1 MNNGFT
7 EDELPDVAAP
17 ELLAP
22 ARYYAAEEPMMR
34 QLPHAVGPEK
44 GLLSIMLRDPQEYVP
59 RAIEENLSEV
69 DFYLPA
75 HSTLY
80 GAILE
85 LFSEGKEIEIVSLVQ
100 YLLDRGRLDRCG
112 GPATIVDIMT
122 YSASPQPWGQYM
134 ELVRDKA
141 ILRRLI
147 EIANET
153 ITDAYDAPGEAREL
167 LDRTESN
174 LAIIRAENDLAK
186 TRTVKEAI
194 NWTLDDLARR
204 IDGTG
209 QAGLATGFPAL
220 DRLAGGGLKAGELFV
235 IAARPSMGKTSLM
248 MNMVEHVCLDG
259 GLPTMVF
266 STEMTTNQLVQR
278 LVYSRSKFNLA
289 SLAQGS
295 KPDKGT
301 LQRLQRQAVE
311 VAKAKLFIDDTS
323 GISINQIRAKAR
335 RRHREQGLQL
345 IAIDYLQLLRSTSKQ
360 AAGSREREIAEI
372 SAGIKGLAKEL
383 CIPIIILAQLNR
395 DADKRSGKSLGVPRL
410 SDLRESGA
418 IEQDAD
424 LVGLLYR
431 SAYYADTEE
440 DKTKEAGRATLNLAK
455 NRNGETGIVNLTWI
469 AELMRF
475 EDGAPAET
483 DMHHVETE
491 QGRFGY

>member
-1 MNNGFT
+1 
-7 EDELPDVAAP
+7 
-17 ELLAP
+17 
-22 ARYYAAEEPMMR
+22 
-34 QLPHAVGPEK
+34 
-44 GLLSIMLRDPQEYVP
+44 
-59 RAIEENLSEV
+59 
-69 DFYLPA
+69 
-75 HSTLY
+75 
-80 GAILE
+80 
-85 LFSEGKEIEIVSLVQ
+85 
-100 YLLDRGRLDRCG
+100 
-112 GPATIVDIMT
+112 
-122 YSASPQPWGQYM
+122 M

-301 LQRLQRQAVE
+301 LQRLQRASRPPVL
-311 VAKAKLFIDDTS
+311 V
-323 GISINQIRAKAR
+323 
-335 RRHREQGLQL
+335 
-345 IAIDYLQLLRSTSKQ
+345 
-360 AAGSREREIAEI
+360 RERLQKYLPA
-372 SAGIKGLAKEL
+372 S
-383 CIPIIILAQLNR
+383 R
-395 DADKRSGKSLGVPRL
+395 DWPMSCAYRL
-410 SDLRESGA
+410 SSSLS
-418 IEQDAD
+418 
-424 LVGLLYR
+424 
-431 SAYYADTEE
+431 S
-440 DKTKEAGRATLNLAK
+440 
-455 NRNGETGIVNLTWI
+455 TGIRTNVAARASVCPGCLTSEK
-469 AELMRF
+469 A
-475 EDGAPAET
+475 GP
-483 DMHHVETE
+483 
-491 QGRFGY
+491 